1 MKWWFWHSLVTT
13 RTVMQGALISRVS
26 CSWSTDTHSWSSF
39 LHKALKWSGFC
50 FPVLIPVTIVTSSI
64 SCYTHSWFTNKTK
77 LVLQILFCMFPWV
90 WECTSSSDAGGGFI
104 IRECSDMIWL
114 WCWYSII
121 NCLLWCGLWVCDG
134 IAQNWIEASKWVKRK
149 RWIFTFKIIHVMIDD
164 CHWSFF
170 SVP

>member
-1 MKWWFWHSLVTT
+1 MLMIHGNSL
-13 RTVMQGALISRVS
+13 MI
-26 CSWSTDTHSWSSF
+26 
-39 LHKALKWSGFC
+39 
-50 FPVLIPVTIVTSSI
+50 LIPPQGSKVIWI
-64 SCYTHSWFTNKTK
+64 LFSCFDPRDNCDILLLLLHPLVIHNQNKTSIF
-77 LVLQILFCMFPWV
+77 QILFCMFPWV